1 MQNWYSQNNPFRSK
15 GVEDGYGVGMGF
27 DGAVGKA
34 DTVAATAC
42 WIWAFGSALGVQA
55 VTIIIRM
62 IKVL

>member
-1 MQNWYSQNNPFRSK
+1 
-15 GVEDGYGVGMGF
+15 VGMGF